1 MPAVKALE
9 KVGLKQAKKFLN
21 GLGIDY
27 PEMVYANA
35 ISSNTSDSSNKYGAS
50 SEKMAAAYAAF
61 ANGGTYYKP
70 SYVSRVVF
78 SDGTTKEFESEGTRA
93 MKATTAYMMTD
104 MMKTVLLSGTGTNA
118 AISGIYQAGKTGT
131 SNYADNEIGK
141 LTKNA
146 YSNIVTPDE
155 LFVGYTPEYAM
166 AVWTGYSNRFTPVLD
181 NGIQVATD
189 VYRQM
194 MLYLANNNN
203 SGHTDWT
210 QPSGLY
216 RSGSYLY
223 LNNGKNNYNN
233 YYYEPS
239 YSTDQYSYEEPSSSS
254 SNEENQSK
262 PSEPSS
268 QDSNNHNE

>member
-1 MPAVKALE
+1 MSITYAIQQSRNVPAVKALE

-131 SNYADNEIGK
+131 SNYD
-141 LTKNA
+141 
-146 YSNIVTPDE
+146 
-155 LFVGYTPEYAM
+155 
-166 AVWTGYSNRFTPVLD
+166 
-181 NGIQVATD
+181 
-189 VYRQM
+189 
-194 MLYLANNNN
+194 
-203 SGHTDWT
+203 
-210 QPSGLY
+210 
-216 RSGSYLY
+216 
-223 LNNGKNNYNN
+223 
-233 YYYEPS
+233 
-239 YSTDQYSYEEPSSSS
+239 
-254 SNEENQSK
+254 
-262 PSEPSS
+262 
-268 QDSNNHNE
+268 DSPRAKHPN

>member
-1 MPAVKALE
+1 
-9 KVGLKQAKKFLN
+9 
-21 GLGIDY
+21 
-27 PEMVYANA
+27 
-35 ISSNTSDSSNKYGAS
+35 
-50 SEKMAAAYAAF
+50 
-61 ANGGTYYKP
+61 
-70 SYVSRVVF
+70 
-78 SDGTTKEFESEGTRA
+78 
-93 MKATTAYMMTD
+93 
-104 MMKTVLLSGTGTNA
+104 
-118 AISGIYQAGKTGT
+118 T
-131 SNYADNEIGK
+131 SNYADDEIGK

-216 RSGSYLY
+216 RSG
-223 LNNGKNNYNN
+223 
-233 YYYEPS
+233 
-239 YSTDQYSYEEPSSSS
+239 
-254 SNEENQSK
+254 
-262 PSEPSS
+262 
-268 QDSNNHNE
+268 

>member
-1 MPAVKALE
+1 MFPLVQNQAVETNRDWGSTMKPITDYAPALEHEEYTSTAATTTDAPYNFPHSSTPVYNWDRSYYGSMSITYAIQQSRNVPAVKALE
-9 KVGLKQAKKFLN
+9 KLVLNKLRNSSN

-141 LTKNA
+141 LTKM
-146 YSNIVTPDE
+146 
-155 LFVGYTPEYAM
+155 L
-166 AVWTGYSNRFTPVLD
+166 
-181 NGIQVATD
+181 IQI
-189 VYRQM
+189 
-194 MLYLANNNN
+194 L
-203 SGHTDWT
+203 
-210 QPSGLY
+210 
-216 RSGSYLY
+216 
-223 LNNGKNNYNN
+223 
-233 YYYEPS
+233 
-239 YSTDQYSYEEPSSSS
+239 
-254 SNEENQSK
+254 
-262 PSEPSS
+262 
-268 QDSNNHNE
+268 